1 MVLSLLRR
9 ARAKAGSAGGRG
21 GGGLVLPV
29 PRGAGTVGC
38 EVVDPVGQRLG
49 GAEIVITAKTDG
61 RVVARGTTDLFG
73 LFTAAL
79 PAGEYGLLMTA
90 EGMRPASWS
99 FYIEPG
105 ETLTM
110 GRVELEVAQ
119 QLEPPSPGMWTI
131 DPPHTAIR
139 FIAKHVGMANVH
151 GRFQKFE
158 GGVRVAANPEESEVR
173 VRIEA
178 ASLTTG
184 NKTRD
189 NHLRSGDFLDVENYP
204 YIDFVSERFV
214 HRGGNNWSV
223 QGALTLHGV
232 SRSVALDTSYL
243 GAVNGGYGEELRC
256 AARATAELHRED
268 YTLNWRN
275 MLARGIAIVGPTVR
289 LEMDVQTMFQGPDT
303 PTPPE

>member
-1 MVLSLLRR
+1 MVLDLLRR
-9 ARAKAGSAGGRG
+9 ARAKAGSAGGG
-21 GGGLVLPV
+21 SGGLVLPV

-38 EVVDPVGQRLG
+38 EVVDPVGQKLA
-49 GAEIVITAKTDG
+49 GAEIVITAKSDG
-61 RVVARGTTDLFG
+61 RVVAKGTTDLFG

-79 PAGEYGLLMTA
+79 PAGDYGLLMTA

-105 ETLTM
+105 EALTM
-110 GRVELEVAQ
+110 GRVEMDIAQ

-189 NHLRSGDFLDVENYP
+189 AHLRSADFLDVENYP
-204 YIDFVSERFV
+204 YIDFVSDRFV
-214 HRGGNNWSV
+214 YKGGNAWSV

-232 SRSVALDTSYL
+232 SRSVALETSYL

-275 MLARGIAIVGPTVR
+275 MLARGIAIVGPTVQ

>member
-9 ARAKAGSAGGRG
+9 ARAKAGSAGG
-21 GGGLVLPV
+21 GGLVLPV
-29 PRGAGTVGC
+29 PRGAGTVSC
-38 EVVDPVGQRLG
+38 EVVDPVGQKLG
-49 GAEIVITAKTDG
+49 GAEITVTAKSDG
-61 RVVARGTTDLFG
+61 RVAAKGTTDLFG

-79 PAGEYGLLMTA
+79 PAGEYGLLMSA
-90 EGMRPASWS
+90 EGMTPASWS
-99 FYIEPG
+99 FYVDPG
-105 ETLTM
+105 EALSM
-110 GRVELEVAQ
+110 GRVEMEVAQ
-119 QLEPPSPGMWTI
+119 QLPPPTPGMWTV

-139 FIAKHVGMANVH
+139 FIAKHVGMAHVH

-158 GGVRVAANPEESEVR
+158 GGVRVAENPEESEVR

-189 NHLRSGDFLDVENYP
+189 AHLRSRDFLDVENYP
-204 YIDFVSERFV
+204 YIDFVSDRFV
-214 HRGGNNWSV
+214 YRGGNGWTV
-223 QGALTLHGV
+223 HGALTLHGV
-232 SRSVALDTSYL
+232 SRSVALETSYL

-256 AARATAELHRED
+256 AARAGAELHRED
-268 YTLNWRN
+268 FTLNWRN
-275 MLARGIAIVGPTVR
+275 MLAKGIAIVGPTVR

>member
-1 MVLSLLRR
+1 MVLDLLRR
-9 ARAKAGSAGGRG
+9 ARAKAGSAAGG

-38 EVVDPVGQRLG
+38 EVVDPVGQKLG
-49 GAEIVITAKTDG
+49 GAEITITAKSDG
-61 RVVARGTTDLFG
+61 RVAAKGTTDLFG
-73 LFTAAL
+73 LFAAAL

-90 EGMRPASWS
+90 EAMKPASWS

-105 ETLTM
+105 ETLSM
-110 GRVELEVAQ
+110 GRVEMEVAQ
-119 QLEPPSPGMWTI
+119 QLEPPTPGMWTI

-158 GGVRVAANPEESEVR
+158 GGVRVAADPEASEVR

-189 NHLRSGDFLDVENYP
+189 GHLRSADFLDVENYP
-204 YIDFVSERFV
+204 YIDFVSDRFV
-214 HRGGNNWSV
+214 CKGGNAWTV
-223 QGALTLHGV
+223 HGALTLHGV

-289 LEMDVQTMFQGPDT
+289 LELDVQTMFQGPGT